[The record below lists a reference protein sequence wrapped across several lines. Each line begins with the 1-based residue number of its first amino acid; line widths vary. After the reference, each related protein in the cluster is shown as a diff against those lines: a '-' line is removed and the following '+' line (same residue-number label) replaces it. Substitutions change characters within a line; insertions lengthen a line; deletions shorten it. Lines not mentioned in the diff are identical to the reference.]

1 MTKSSAFYCAATPC
15 KSLGRFLAKA
25 QNDKAIVILTC
36 LVILSVAKYPRIV
49 SFLLIC
55 VDFSLASLTQNDKS
69 GVDFSLC
76 ANALRSK

>member
-1 MTKSSAFYCAATPC
+1 MTNQVLFIAATPC
-15 KSLGRFLAKA
+15 NPLGRFLAKA